1 MTKDELWE
9 VYTRK
14 NPQFL
19 KKGANLTPAGL
30 KKFFN
35 QTYSV
40 AYKEGLKKG
49 AEKNPV
55 SELGNIFGMHF

>member
-1 MTKDELWE
+1 MTKAELWE

-19 KKGANLTPAGL
+19 EKGANLTPEGL

-35 QTYSV
+35 QTYLT
-40 AYKEGLKKG
+40 AYKEGFKKG
-49 AEKNPV
+49 GEAENPV
-55 SELGNIFGMHF
+55 SRLSNIFGMH